1 MKNKMKWIYTT
12 EKVRVRVRVRIRFGF
27 RVTRLTYNTEK
38 VSHEG

>member
-1 MKNKMKWIYTT
+1 MKNEMKWIYTM
-12 EKVRVRVRVRIRFGF
+12 EKVRVRVRIRFGF